1 MPKQSRS
8 IAILQFVIKAL
19 RWAIALVLLLFFLG
33 PPLLNYFGAKRGN
46 EATDLVYA
54 GRTYID
60 TVVAPAGYE
69 VFAWSVKA

>member
-1 MPKQSRS
+1 M
-8 IAILQFVIKAL
+8 
-19 RWAIALVLLLFFLG
+19 LLLFFLG

>member
-1 MPKQSRS
+1 M
-8 IAILQFVIKAL
+8 
-19 RWAIALVLLLFFLG
+19 LLLFFLG

-46 EATDLVYA
+46 GTDLVYA
-54 GRTYID
+54 GRTYTD